1 MKQEPE
7 KNEVLRPSPLR
18 CLGLSAA
25 CAVMAGLL
33 IHLWIQGT
41 GDAWIPALFM
51 VLGAIFFAFHLVP
64 NAYALWPDNKG
75 FNVAEMFSI
84 KRYEWSVV
92 SDFNV
97 RRGILGY
104 YVEFY
109 HSVAGEERPKRVV
122 LNETYGFKPA
132 NMARLLNDH
141 RNRAFD
147 ARQGTKKQWPSQN
160 S

>member
-1 MKQEPE
+1 MNSEPTQ
-7 KNEVLRPSPLR
+7 VLRPSPAR

-25 CAVMAGLL
+25 CAVIAGMLVY
-33 IHLWIQGT
+33 LWIKGT

-64 NAYALWPDNKG
+64 NAYALWPDVQG
-75 FNVAEMFSI
+75 FNVAEMFTV
-84 KRYEWSVV
+84 KRYEWSAV
-92 SDFNV
+92 SVFNV

-109 HSVAGEERPKRVV
+109 HDMPGEERPKRVV

-132 NMARLLNDH
+132 KMAGLLNDH
-141 RNRAFD
+141 RNGALE
-147 ARQGTKKQWPSQN
+147 AKQGPRKTWPSQN

>member
-1 MKQEPE
+1 MKLDVE
-7 KNEVLRPSPLR
+7 KKQVLRPSPVR

-25 CAVMAGLL
+25 CAVIAGLL
-33 IHLWIQGT
+33 IHLWIKGT

-64 NAYALWPDNKG
+64 NAYALWPDDQG
-75 FNVAEMFSI
+75 FNVAEMFTV
-84 KRYEWSVV
+84 KRYEWPAV
-92 SDFNV
+92 SIFNV

-109 HSVAGEERPKRVV
+109 HNIAEEERPKRVV

-132 NMARLLNDH
+132 DMARLLNDH
-141 RNRAFD
+141 RNRAFE
-147 ARQGTKKQWPSQN
+147 AKASSRKTWPS
-160 S
+160 